1 MAAFDFA
8 HESFQA
14 IGTRCELLTYGSSSP
29 AAAFQSARSE
39 ITAIDYH
46 ASFFRADSELTSL
59 NLDRRGTVQVS
70 ATLFEL
76 LEVYRNAFR
85 ISSGA
90 IDAAVGADLAEL
102 VRDGNPAVHAASLTA
117 PKLDFSSVS
126 LDPRNLTVTRPV
138 GLLLDLGGLG
148 KSWLADRVAK
158 RMVRAGGGGV
168 VVNLG
173 GDIAIGG
180 EAPSGGWPVR
190 ITEDA
195 SLDPDAAGQIVHL
208 SSGAIAT
215 SSRLTRRWL
224 DSEGQLREH
233 LVGVDDTSGVGVAI
247 ATATAAAGTALE
259 ANVATLSTLLA
270 GPRGVAVMARFGYP
284 ALLRG
289 SDGTAV
295 TLSGWP
301 SRGSR
306 RSAER
311 RLEAAI

>member
-1 MAAFDFA
+1 MAANDFV

-14 IGTRCELLTYGSSSP
+14 IGTRCELLAYASGSP

-39 ITAIDYH
+39 IAAIDYH

-59 NLDRRGTVQVS
+59 NLDRRETVQVS

-85 ISSGA
+85 ISGGA
-90 IDAAVGADLAEL
+90 IDATVGAELAEL
-102 VRDGNPAVHAASLTA
+102 VRESNSGVHAAALTA
-117 PKLDFSSVS
+117 PELDFSAVK
-126 LDPRNLTVTRPV
+126 LNPRDLTVTRPV

-158 RMVRAGGGGV
+158 RMVHAGGGGV
-168 VVNLG
+168 LVNLG
-173 GDIAIGG
+173 GDIAIVG
-180 EAPSGGWPVR
+180 EAPSGGWPIR
-190 ITEDA
+190 ITDDA
-195 SLDPDAAGQIVHL
+195 SLNPDAAGQTVHL

-224 DSEGQLREH
+224 DSEGQIREH
-233 LVGVDDTSGVGVAI
+233 LVGVDQTGSVGVPI
-247 ATATAAAGTALE
+247 VTATAAAGTALE

-270 GPRGVAVMARFGYP
+270 GARGVAVMARFGYP

-289 SDGTAV
+289 ADGTAV

-306 RSAER
+306 RGADR

>member
-1 MAAFDFA
+1 MATNDFA

-14 IGTRCELLTYGSSSP
+14 IGTKCELLAFESSAP
-29 AAAFQSARSE
+29 AAAFQSARAE
-39 ITAIDYH
+39 IAAIDYH
-46 ASFFRADSELTSL
+46 ASFFRADSELTAL
-59 NLDRRGTVQVS
+59 NLDGRATVPVS

-85 ISSGA
+85 ISGGA
-90 IDAAVGADLAEL
+90 IDAAVGAELAEL
-102 VRDGNPAVHAASLTA
+102 VREGNPAVHSLA
-117 PKLDFSSVS
+117 LRS
-126 LDPRNLTVTRPV
+126 PRHSFDAVVLNPRDLTVTRPV

-158 RMVRAGGGGV
+158 RMVHAGGGGV
-168 VVNLG
+168 IVNLG
-173 GDIAIGG
+173 GDIAISGD
-180 EAPSGGWPVR
+180 APSGGWPVR
-190 ITEDA
+190 ITDDA

-224 DSEGQLREH
+224 DSDGRLREH
-233 LVGVDDTSGVGVAI
+233 LVGVDQSGGVGVGI
-247 ATATAAAGTALE
+247 VTATAAAGTALE
-259 ANVATLSTLLA
+259 ANVATLATLLA

-289 SDGTAV
+289 ADGTAV
-295 TLSGWP
+295 TLGGWP

-306 RSAER
+306 RTADR
-311 RLEAAI
+311 PLEAAR